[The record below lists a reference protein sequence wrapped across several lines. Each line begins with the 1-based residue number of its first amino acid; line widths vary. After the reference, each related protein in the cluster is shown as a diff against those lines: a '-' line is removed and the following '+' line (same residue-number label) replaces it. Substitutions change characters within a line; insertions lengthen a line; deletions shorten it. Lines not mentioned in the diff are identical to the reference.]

1 MKQSKLNTRPKGREQ
16 AVWLE
21 NSSGPTVGLGLV
33 FRAVESV
40 LGYITFLLVHRHLP
54 ISTQAKPTGVGEN
67 HSANLL

>member
-40 LGYITFLLVHRHLP
+40 LDYITFLLVHRHLP
-54 ISTQAKPTGVGEN
+54 INTQEKLMGSGQKPQC
-67 HSANLL
+67 